1 MKAFKFL
8 KSSLVNKHQNH
19 NIFNQEHISNIN
31 LSAPKER
38 LSKNYLYT
46 NTFLPLVS
54 NNKEIKDTE
63 TYFSGFV
70 VAYHYSMDQFLTI
83 TSSIKRKFSAHGNCT
98 ADTITRY
105 KESLSVKRDIESLRT
120 SFEKVISCSQESLFF
135 NLDKNAYADNQMQE
149 LWIGYVYGYKAAQ
162 ERVIEICNQLE
173 KEVNNNIVKPETQY
187 TRFWDFIAVEMIP
200 VEEISQNAQALQKVS

>member
-8 KSSLVNKHQNH
+8 KSSLVNKHQSH
-19 NIFNQEHISNIN
+19 NIFNQEPISNIN
-31 LSAPKER
+31 LSTPKER

-54 NNKEIKDTE
+54 NHKELKDTE

-105 KESLSVKRDIESLRT
+105 KESLSVKRELESLRN
-120 SFEKVISCSQESLFF
+120 SFEKVISGSQQSLVF
-135 NLDKNAYADNQMQE
+135 NLDKNEYEDNKIQS
-149 LWIGYVYGYKAAQ
+149 LWIGYVYGYEAAQ

-187 TRFWDFIAVEMIP
+187 TRFWDFIAVEVFP
-200 VEEISQNAQALQKVS
+200 VEEISQNVQVLQKVS

>member
-8 KSSLVNKHQNH
+8 KSSLVNKHQSH
-19 NIFNQEHISNIN
+19 NIFNQENVSNIS

-54 NNKEIKDTE
+54 IHKELKDTE
-63 TYFSGFV
+63 SYFSGFV
-70 VAYHYSMDQFLTI
+70 VSYHFSMDQFLTI

-105 KESLSVKRDIESLRT
+105 KESLSIKRDTESLRT
-120 SFEKVISCSQESLFF
+120 SFEKVITCSQEDIVF
-135 NLDKNAYADNQMQE
+135 NVDNNTYEDNQMQE
-149 LWIGYVYGYKAAQ
+149 LWIGYIYGYKAAQ
-162 ERVIEICNQLE
+162 ERVIDICNQLE
-173 KEVNNNIVKPETQY
+173 REVNNNIVKPETQY
-187 TRFWDFIAVEMIP
+187 TRFWDFIAVEVVP
-200 VEEISQNAQALQKVS
+200 VEEISQTVQNLQQVY